1 MFYYGNEMLDKNTLE
16 CRVDTGKWRKQ
27 VGGLCGPTINS
38 VIDLK
43 NLKKSSSSSLPHVWF
58 EFFRH
63 IQITKKI
70 RRPIFKV

>member
-43 NLKKSSSSSLPHVWF
+43 KLKK
-58 EFFRH
+58 
-63 IQITKKI
+63 
-70 RRPIFKV
+70 